1 MNRFLEIFFCVL
13 IIQII
18 IINKLLDAKPVGFRG
33 EAHADVD
40 NGVINI
46 GLDLRN
52 ILKQS
57 YA

>member
-1 MNRFLEIFFCVL
+1 MSRFKELFCCVL
-13 IIQII
+13 IQII
-18 IINKLLDAKPVGFRG
+18 IINTLSEAKSVGFRG
-33 EAHADVD
+33 EAQADVD

>member
-1 MNRFLEIFFCVL
+1 MGAFFLGHPV
-13 IIQII
+13 QII
-18 IINKLLDAKPVGFRG
+18 IINTFSEAKSVGFRG
-33 EAHADVD
+33 EAQADVD